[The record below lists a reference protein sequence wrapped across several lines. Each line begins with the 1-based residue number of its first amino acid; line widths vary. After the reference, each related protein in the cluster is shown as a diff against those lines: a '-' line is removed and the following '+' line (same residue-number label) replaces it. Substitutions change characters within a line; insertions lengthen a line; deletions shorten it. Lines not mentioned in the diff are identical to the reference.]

1 MPAAEIIT
9 CFMENIISIA
19 GGAFIVREFGLTLF
33 DEKIYNYMFRNLH
46 EVYWT
51 WQESLKCLLVEMP
64 MTPPSPNSKN
74 KGTNLK
80 EYLNSYNT

>member
-51 WQESLKCLLVEMP
+51 
-64 MTPPSPNSKN
+64 
-74 KGTNLK
+74 
-80 EYLNSYNT
+80 